1 MTDTENKTT
10 EAPSVGLADI
20 GFLLQVVEICSKRG
34 AFNADEMTQV
44 GTVYDKVK
52 AFLAANAP
60 PKPDA
65 DKEEGGDQ

>member
-10 EAPSVGLADI
+10 ETPSVGLADI

-60 PKPDA
+60 KPDA